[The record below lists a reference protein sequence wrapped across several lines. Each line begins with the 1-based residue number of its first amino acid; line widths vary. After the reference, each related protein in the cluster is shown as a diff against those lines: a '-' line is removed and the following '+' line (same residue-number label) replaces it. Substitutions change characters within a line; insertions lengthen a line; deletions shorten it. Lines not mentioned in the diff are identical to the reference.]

1 LFCGSIPR
9 IVIKEDKMNYPNTR
23 AEAKATGATHYFTGI
38 PCTRGHIALRKT
50 KGSCIECMKEDWAI
64 DNEKRKDKPKS
75 EAARAAGKR
84 YYERNKEAVKAR
96 ASARPAEEKKHHKLT
111 HKQNNPEYYK
121 ALTSVRKRRHRAA
134 TPKWVGADEK
144 KAIRQLYLEAQRL
157 TKLTGERYV
166 VDHIYPLI
174 SEEVCGLH
182 TLKNL
187 RIMTQAEN
195 LVKSNKMPNLE
206 EVWGSLDT
214 LTTT

>member
-1 LFCGSIPR
+1 MISR
-9 IVIKEDKMNYPNTR
+9 IVTKEEKMNYPKTR
-23 AEAKATGATHYFTGI
+23 AEAKETGATHYFTGV

-50 KGSCIECMKEDWAI
+50 KGVCVECMKEDWAI

-75 EAARAAGKR
+75 EAAKAAGKR
-84 YYERNKEAVKAR
+84 YYQKNREAVIAR
-96 ASARPAEEKKHHKLT
+96 AAARPHEEVKGY
-111 HKQNNPEYYK
+111 KQKYKDANPELYK
-121 ALTSVRKRRHRAA
+121 ALVSVRKRRHRAA
-134 TPKWVGADEK
+134 TPKWVGAEEK

-182 TLKNL
+182 ALRNL

-195 LVKSNKMPNLE
+195 LIKSNKMPDLE
-206 EVWGSLDT
+206 ETWKQLDSLQ
-214 LTTT
+214 TT

>member
-1 LFCGSIPR
+1 MISR
-9 IVIKEDKMNYPNTR
+9 IVTKEEKMNYPKTR
-23 AEAKATGATHYFTGI
+23 AEAKETGATHYFTGV

-50 KGSCIECMKEDWAI
+50 KGVCVECMKEDWAI

-75 EAARAAGKR
+75 EAAKAAGKR
-84 YYERNKEAVKAR
+84 YYQKNREAVIAR
-96 ASARPAEEKKHHKLT
+96 AAARPHEEVKGY
-111 HKQNNPEYYK
+111 KQKYKDANPELYK
-121 ALTSVRKRRHRAA
+121 ALVSVRKRRHRAA
-134 TPKWVGADEK
+134 TPKWVGAEEK

-182 TLKNL
+182 ALRNL

-195 LVKSNKMPNLE
+195 LIKSNKMPDLE
-206 EVWGSLDT
+206 ETWKHLDSLQ
-214 LTTT
+214 TT

>member
-1 LFCGSIPR
+1 MISR
-9 IVIKEDKMNYPNTR
+9 IVIKEDKMDYPKTR
-23 AEAKATGATHYFTGI
+23 AEAKATGATHYFTGV

-50 KGSCIECMKEDWAI
+50 KGVCVECMKEDWAI

-75 EAARAAGKR
+75 EAAKAAGKR
-84 YYERNKEAVKAR
+84 YYQKNREAIIAR
-96 ASARPAEEKKHHKLT
+96 AAARPANEVRQYKNK

-166 VDHIYPLI
+166 VDHVYPLI
-174 SEEVCGLH
+174 SDEVCGLH

-195 LVKSNKMPNLE
+195 LVKSNKMPDLKE
-206 EVWGSLDT
+206 TWKYLDT
-214 LTTT
+214 SITT

>member
-1 LFCGSIPR
+1 
-9 IVIKEDKMNYPNTR
+9 MNYPKTR
-23 AEAKATGATHYFTGI
+23 AEAKETGATHYFTGV

-50 KGSCIECMKEDWAI
+50 KGVCVECMKEDWAI

-75 EAARAAGKR
+75 EAAKAAGKR
-84 YYERNKEAVKAR
+84 YYQKNREAIIAR
-96 ASARPAEEKKHHKLT
+96 AAARPANEVRQYKDKHKH
-111 HKQNNPEYYK
+111 NNPEYYK
-121 ALTSVRKRRHRAA
+121 ALVSVRKRRHRAA
-134 TPKWVGADEK
+134 TPKWVGAEEK

-182 TLKNL
+182 ALRNL

-195 LVKSNKMPNLE
+195 LIKSNKMPDLE
-206 EVWGSLDT
+206 ETWKHLDSPQ
-214 LTTT
+214 TT